1 MRTVLQTLTEKEF
14 ECAGWAEYHPA
25 GMSDYQEL
33 STALPDGYAAYARY
47 WPVRDPVGAVLY
59 LHGIQSHCGWYE
71 ESAQHLQQAGLAV
84 LQPDRRGSGRNQA
97 DRGHAESQQQLIDDG
112 LACGRRLLELTG
124 LKQFHLV
131 GISWG
136 GKLACAMAA
145 AEPELVRS
153 LSLTC
158 PGLFPRVDVSGA
170 EKFRI
175 GLSMVG
181 NRRRLYD
188 IPLNDPHLFTS
199 QPERIEFLRSDEL
212 TLHQVTASFFLASR
226 RMDCVVRDLPRI
238 SPIPLHLM
246 IADTDD
252 IIDSGKTVEFVR
264 ELHWPGTRVTHYPE
278 CKHTLEF
285 EPVREDYWSD
295 LVRWVLSEAP

>member
-1 MRTVLQTLTEKEF
+1 MPEF
-14 ECAGWAEYHPA
+14 E
-25 GMSDYQEL
+25 EL
-33 STALPDGYAAYARY
+33 SIPLPDAYGAYARY
-47 WPVRDPVGAVLY
+47 WPAREPVGAVLY

-71 ESAQHLQQAGLAV
+71 ESARRLQQAGFAV
-84 LQPDRRGSGRNQA
+84 LQPDRRGSGRNHA

-136 GKLACAMAA
+136 GKLACALAA
-145 AEPELVRS
+145 AEPGLVCS
-153 LSLTC
+153 LSLVC

-181 NRRRLYD
+181 NRRRLFD

-199 QPERIEFLRSDEL
+199 QPEWIQFLRSDEL
-212 TLHQVTASFFLASR
+212 TLRQVTASFFLASR
-226 RMDCVVRDLPRI
+226 RMDSVLRDLPGI
-238 SPIPLHLM
+238 SPMPLHLM
-246 IADTDD
+246 VVDDDD
-252 IIDSGKTVEFVR
+252 IIDSANTVEFVR
-264 ELHWPGTRVTHYPE
+264 KLHWPTIRVTHYPGP
-278 CKHTLEF
+278 KHTLEF
-285 EPVREDYWSD
+285 EPVCEEYWSD
-295 LVRWVLSEAP
+295 LVDWLTSELETTKRLSPSE

>member
-1 MRTVLQTLTEKEF
+1 MPELE
-14 ECAGWAEYHPA
+14 
-25 GMSDYQEL
+25 EL
-33 STALPDGYAAYARY
+33 SIPLPDGYAAYVRY
-47 WPVRDPVGAVLY
+47 WPVSDPAGAVLY

-71 ESAQHLQQAGLAV
+71 ASARRLQQAGFTV

-97 DRGHAESQQQLIDDG
+97 DRGHAESQEQLIDDG
-112 LACGRRLLELTG
+112 LACGRRVLELTG
-124 LKQFHLV
+124 LNQFHLI

-145 AEPELVRS
+145 AEPGLVRS
-153 LSLTC
+153 LSLVC

-170 EKFRI
+170 EKFKI

-181 NRRRLYD
+181 NRGRLFD

-199 QPERIEFLRSDEL
+199 QPEKIEFLRSDEL
-212 TLHQVTASFFLASR
+212 TLRQVTASFFLASR
-226 RMDCVVRDLPRI
+226 RMDCVLRDLPRI
-238 SPIPLHLM
+238 SPMPLHL
-246 IADTDD
+246 IVVDDDD

-264 ELHWPGTRVTHYPE
+264 ELHWPGTRVTHYPD

-285 EPVREDYWSD
+285 EPVREEYWSD
-295 LVRWVLSEAP
+295 LIAWLTSVMETTI

>member
-1 MRTVLQTLTEKEF
+1 MPEF
-14 ECAGWAEYHPA
+14 E
-25 GMSDYQEL
+25 EL
-33 STALPDGYAAYARY
+33 SIPLPDVYAAYARY
-47 WPVRDPVGAVLY
+47 WPARELAVAVLY

-71 ESAQHLQQAGLAV
+71 ESARRLQQAGFAV

-124 LKQFHLV
+124 LKQYHLI

-136 GKLACAMAA
+136 GKLACAMAT
-145 AEPELVRS
+145 AEPGLVRS
-153 LSLTC
+153 LSLVC

-181 NRRRLYD
+181 NRRRLFD

-199 QPERIEFLRSDEL
+199 QPEWIEFLRTDEL
-212 TLHQVTASFFLASR
+212 TLRQVTASFFLASR
-226 RMDCVVRDLPRI
+226 RMDCVLRDLPRI

-246 IADTDD
+246 IVDDDD
-252 IIDSGKTVEFVR
+252 IIDSGKTVEYVR
-264 ELHWPGTRVTHYPE
+264 ELHWPGTRVTHYPAS
-278 CKHTLEF
+278 KHTLEF
-285 EPVREDYWSD
+285 EPVCEDYWSD
-295 LVRWVLSEAP
+295 LVNWLTSEMETAKRRPPDE

>member
-1 MRTVLQTLTEKEF
+1 M
-14 ECAGWAEYHPA
+14 
-25 GMSDYQEL
+25 
-33 STALPDGYAAYARY
+33 
-47 WPVRDPVGAVLY
+47 
-59 LHGIQSHCGWYE
+59 
-71 ESAQHLQQAGLAV
+71 
-84 LQPDRRGSGRNQA
+84 
-97 DRGHAESQQQLIDDG
+97 
-112 LACGRRLLELTG
+112 
-124 LKQFHLV
+124 KQFHLV

-136 GKLACAMAA
+136 GKLACAVAV
-145 AEPELVRS
+145 AERGLVRS
-153 LSLTC
+153 LSLVC

-170 EKFRI
+170 EKFKI

-181 NRRRLYD
+181 NRRRYFD
-188 IPLNDPHLFTS
+188 IPLNDPQLFTS

-226 RMDCVVRDLPRI
+226 RMDRVLRDLPRI

-246 IADTDD
+246 ITDDDD

-264 ELHWPGTRVTHYPE
+264 ELRWPGTRVTHYPN

-295 LVRWVLSEAP
+295 LVSWLLSEAP

>member
-1 MRTVLQTLTEKEF
+1 MPEF
-14 ECAGWAEYHPA
+14 E
-25 GMSDYQEL
+25 EL
-33 STALPDGYAAYARY
+33 SIPLPDVYAAYARY
-47 WPVRDPVGAVLY
+47 WPVREPAGAVLY

-71 ESAQHLQQAGLAV
+71 ESARRLQQAGFAV

-145 AEPELVRS
+145 AESGLVRS
-153 LSLTC
+153 LSLVC

-181 NRRRLYD
+181 NRRRHFD
-188 IPLNDPHLFTS
+188 IPLNDPYLFTS
-199 QPERIEFLRSDEL
+199 QPEWVEFVRSDEL
-212 TLHQVTASFFLASR
+212 TLRQ
-226 RMDCVVRDLPRI
+226 
-238 SPIPLHLM
+238 
-246 IADTDD
+246 
-252 IIDSGKTVEFVR
+252 
-264 ELHWPGTRVTHYPE
+264 
-278 CKHTLEF
+278 
-285 EPVREDYWSD
+285 
-295 LVRWVLSEAP
+295 

>member
-1 MRTVLQTLTEKEF
+1 MPEF
-14 ECAGWAEYHPA
+14 E
-25 GMSDYQEL
+25 EL
-33 STALPDGYAAYARY
+33 SIPLPDGYGAYGRY
-47 WPVRDPVGAVLY
+47 WPVRAPVGAVLY

-71 ESAQHLQQAGLAV
+71 ESARRLQQAGFAV

-124 LKQFHLV
+124 LKQFHLI

-136 GKLACAMAA
+136 GKLACALAT
-145 AEPELVRS
+145 AEPGLVRS
-153 LSLTC
+153 LSLVS

-181 NRRRLYD
+181 NRRRYFD

-199 QPERIEFLRSDEL
+199 QPQWIEFLRSDEL
-212 TLHQVTASFFLASR
+212 TLRQVTASFFLASR
-226 RMDCVVRDLPRI
+226 RMDCVVRDLPKL
-238 SPIPLHLM
+238 SPLPLHLVV
-246 IADTDD
+246 ADEDD

-264 ELHWPGTRVTHYPE
+264 ELHWPGTRVTHYTD
-278 CKHTLEF
+278 CRHTLEF
-285 EPVREDYWSD
+285 EPVREDYFSD
-295 LVRWVLSEAP
+295 LVNGLTSEMEILKRRSPDE

>member
-1 MRTVLQTLTEKEF
+1 MPEF
-14 ECAGWAEYHPA
+14 E
-25 GMSDYQEL
+25 EL
-33 STALPDGYAAYARY
+33 SIPLPDVYAAYARY
-47 WPVRDPVGAVLY
+47 WPVREPTGAVLY

-71 ESAQHLQQAGLAV
+71 ESARRLQQAGFAV

-97 DRGHAESQQQLIDDG
+97 DRGHAESQEQLIDDG

-124 LKQFHLV
+124 LKQFHLI

-136 GKLACAMAA
+136 GKLACAMAT
-145 AEPELVRS
+145 AEPGLVRS
-153 LSLTC
+153 LSLVC

-181 NRRRLYD
+181 NRRRLFD

-199 QPERIEFLRSDEL
+199 QPEWIEFLRTDEL
-212 TLHQVTASFFLASR
+212 TLRQVTASFFLASR
-226 RMDCVVRDLPRI
+226 RMDCVVRDLPGI
-238 SPIPLHLM
+238 SPLPLHLM
-246 IADTDD
+246 VAGDDD

-264 ELHWPGTRVTHYPE
+264 ELRWPGTRVTHYPN

-295 LVRWVLSEAP
+295 LVSWLTSELETILL